1 MKISRVME
9 KIIHFSKRVEL
20 QVKCNL
26 DKKVGSLSWMFAPFP
41 MIGIKRTGKM
51 IDDEVLL
58 YNGDTSIHL
67 MWLFFELTLVI
78 DDKIKDKL

>member
-1 MKISRVME
+1 MKI
-9 KIIHFSKRVEL
+9 IYLSKRVEL
-20 QVKCNL
+20 QIECHL
-26 DKKVGSLSWMFAPFP
+26 DDRVGSLSWMFAPFP

-51 IDDEVLL
+51 IDYEELL

-78 DDKIKDKL
+78 DDKNKDKL